1 MKNFNSNW
9 DGVDRKKT
17 QPITEVTE
25 AHDDLTGYYDGARGG
40 GSPPVKRVQQL
51 IGKYRFTPFMEDTN
65 KEGVAGWTI
74 SIQGK
79 GVVAYIAEP
88 KIKSGTSPYKI
99 FRTKGLS
106 FKNFF
111 PGELKMS
118 AYPGKE
124 NRVVSEKEIR
134 FVPRQLLKAVAM
146 WMDKYGTKALT
157 EDVET
162 TEVVAEILTPVQA
175 DAVRRGAANAKY
187 LDKAIA
193 DFAKDMKAL
202 AAVGDPRKDLKAFK
216 AYIPIIHKIEDGMD
230 AMGGGLTWPY
240 DEGTGKTK
248 AVFLKGF
255 SPEQKKA
262 DQALRSISV
271 WWTQSGLQRITPTS
285 EKIWNDGW
293 NSYRKYMGERVTEE
307 TAADE
312 TQSLDEVQFITPKVP
327 LKGFSNS
334 KAKTDYKL
342 YVELKDVV
350 NDVIKKLE
358 EAESMLRSPSKNST
372 VSILQTVTQT
382 KQKLKIAVK

>member
-9 DGVDRKKT
+9 DGVDRKNT
-17 QPITEVTE
+17 
-25 AHDDLTGYYDGARGG
+25 DDLSEA
-40 GSPPVKRVQQL
+40 SQQV
-51 IGKYRFTPFMEDTN
+51 IDKYRFTPFMEDTN

-162 TEVVAEILTPVQA
+162 TEVVAEAKAPFPKPFKKGETLFAPNKSGKMVKGELVSYETGKVAGGAFTLKLTGQNESGTIV
-175 DAVRRGAANAKY
+175 VGAE
-187 LDKAIA
+187 
-193 DFAKDMKAL
+193 AL
-202 AAVGDPRKDLKAFK
+202 FK
-216 AYIPIIHKIEDGMD
+216 ANPSKM
-230 AMGGGLTWPY
+230 
-240 DEGTGKTK
+240 
-248 AVFLKGF
+248 LK
-255 SPEQKKA
+255 K
-262 DQALRSISV
+262 
-271 WWTQSGLQRITPTS
+271 
-285 EKIWNDGW
+285 
-293 NSYRKYMGERVTEE
+293 EE

-327 LKGFSNS
+327 LKGGSNSNS
-334 KAKTDYKL
+334 KEKTDYKL

-350 NDVIKKLE
+350 KDAIGILS
-358 EAESMLRSPSKNST
+358 EAELKIRNPSKNSNLSVLGT
-372 VSILQTVTQT
+372 IHQANQR
-382 KQKLKIAVK
+382 LKHAINFGLR

>member
-9 DGVDRKKT
+9 DGVDRKNTNT
-17 QPITEVTE
+17 QPITKVTE

-40 GSPPVKRVQQL
+40 GGPPVKRVQQV
-51 IGKYRFTPFMEDTN
+51 IDKYRFTPFMEDTN

-162 TEVVAEILTPVQA
+162 TEVVA
-175 DAVRRGAANAKY
+175 
-187 LDKAIA
+187 
-193 DFAKDMKAL
+193 
-202 AAVGDPRKDLKAFK
+202 
-216 AYIPIIHKIEDGMD
+216 
-230 AMGGGLTWPY
+230 
-240 DEGTGKTK
+240 
-248 AVFLKGF
+248 
-255 SPEQKKA
+255 
-262 DQALRSISV
+262 
-271 WWTQSGLQRITPTS
+271 
-285 EKIWNDGW
+285 
-293 NSYRKYMGERVTEE
+293 
-307 TAADE
+307 DE

-327 LKGFSNS
+327 LKGGSNSNS
-334 KAKTDYKL
+334 KEKTDYKL

-358 EAESMLRSPSKNST
+358 QAESMLRSPSKNSNL
-372 VSILQTVTQT
+372 SILQTVTQT

>member
-1 MKNFNSNW
+1 MKNFNENW
-9 DGVDRKKT
+9 DGRLPRKNNNT
-17 QPITEVTE
+17 NGINTLSE
-25 AHDDLTGYYDGARGG
+25 A
-40 GSPPVKRVQQL
+40 SQQV

-65 KEGVAGWTI
+65 SEGVAGWTI
-74 SIQGK
+74 SIQNK

-88 KIKSGTSPYKI
+88 KIKSGTSPYQI

-157 EDVET
+157 EM
-162 TEVVAEILTPVQA
+162 LTPAQPIIEA
-175 DAVRRGAANAKY
+175 HDDLTGYYDGARGGGGAGNAKY

-202 AAVGDPRKDLKAFK
+202 AAKGDPRKDLKAFK
-216 AYIPIIHKIEDGMD
+216 AYIPIIHKIEYGMD
-230 AMGGGLTWPY
+230 AGGGLTWPY
-240 DEGTGKTK
+240 ETSTGKTK
-248 AVFLKGF
+248 ASFLKGF

-262 DQALRSISV
+262 DKALRSIST
-271 WWTQSGLQRITPTS
+271 WWSQSGLQRITPRS

-307 TAADE
+307 TAAADGA
-312 TQSLDEVQFITPKVP
+312 QSLDEVQFITPKVP
-327 LKGFSNS
+327 LTGGSNT
-334 KAKTDYKL
+334 KEKTDYKL

-358 EAESMLRSPSKNST
+358 QAESMIRSPSKNSNL
-372 VSILQTVTQT
+372 SILQTVTQA

>member
-1 MKNFNSNW
+1 MDS
-9 DGVDRKKT
+9 T
-17 QPITEVTE
+17 
-25 AHDDLTGYYDGARGG
+25 
-40 GSPPVKRVQQL
+40 GSPSLQRA
-51 IGKYRFTPFMEDTN
+51 R
-65 KEGVAGWTI
+65 A
-74 SIQGK
+74 
-79 GVVAYIAEP
+79 A
-88 KIKSGTSPYKI
+88 TSPYKI

-118 AYPGKE
+118 AYPGTE
-124 NRVVSEKEIR
+124 NRINSEKEIR
-134 FVPRQLLKAVAM
+134 FAPRLLIQAVAM

-157 EDVET
+157 EDMET
-162 TEVVAEILTPVQA
+162 TEMVAEILTPVQA

-202 AAVGDPRKDLKAFK
+202 AAKGDPRKDLKAFK
-216 AYIPIIHKIEDGMD
+216 AYIPIIHKIEYGMD
-230 AMGGGLTWPY
+230 AGGGLTWPY
-240 DEGTGKTK
+240 ETSTGKTK
-248 AVFLKGF
+248 ASFLKGF

-262 DQALRSISV
+262 DKALRSIST
-271 WWTQSGLQRITPTS
+271 WWSQSGLQRITPRS

-307 TAADE
+307 TAAADGA
-312 TQSLDEVQFITPKVP
+312 QSLDEVQFITPKVP
-327 LKGFSNS
+327 LTGGSNT
-334 KAKTDYKL
+334 KEKTDYKL

-358 EAESMLRSPSKNST
+358 QAESMIRSPSKNSNL
-372 VSILQTVTQT
+372 SILQTVTQA